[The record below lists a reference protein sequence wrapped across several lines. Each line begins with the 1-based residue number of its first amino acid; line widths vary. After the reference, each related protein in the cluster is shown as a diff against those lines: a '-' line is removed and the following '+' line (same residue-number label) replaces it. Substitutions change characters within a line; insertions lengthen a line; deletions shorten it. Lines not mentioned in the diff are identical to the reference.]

1 MACSSLTRFL
11 SGPFIFFTIIMMIK
25 SSLAWIV
32 IFDDIPVWKPLLTE
46 LPLIWIGFCLIEWV
60 ATKRRMWM
68 YLTMNLLLSGIFF
81 AAIMYYKYYGV
92 IVNYHAL
99 AQVNQVTSVKSSMFT
114 LLDPYYL
121 FIFADVLII
130 GGYSFV
136 VGSSWGV
143 QNDRIAFRL
152 NDVPEDGL
160 LRSF

>member
-1 MACSSLTRFL
+1 
-11 SGPFIFFTIIMMIK
+11 MMIK

-46 LPLIWIGFCLIEWV
+46 LPLIWIGFCLIEWF
-60 ATKRRMWM
+60 AANRRMWI
-68 YLTMNLLLSGIFF
+68 YLAMNLLLSGIFF

-99 AQVNQVTSVKSSMFT
+99 AQVNQVTSVKSSMFS

-136 VGSSWGV
+136 VGSSSGV
-143 QNDRIAFRL
+143 QNVRTAFRL
-152 NDVPEDGL
+152 NDVPEEGL
-160 LRSF
+160 PRSF